1 MISDHEDEIDE
12 IDEVAEILADP
23 EGDTDVLNSDL
34 DNGDQGVSAV
44 SAPPATSASGAT
56 PASPIVVD
64 AVTILADCEEH
75 EVDAIATEIAD
86 NTNANPAKVSA
97 PGSEPV
103 SPAQSPTPMQQP
115 ADMDSLSLSQVRDSV
130 KMNNHVRITH
140 TTSQWRSSAR

>member
-1 MISDHEDEIDE
+1 MNSDYEDEIDE

-56 PASPIVVD
+56 SASPIVVD

-115 ADMDSLSLSQVRDSV
+115 ADMDSPSISQHLILERQVR
-130 KMNNHVRITH
+130 
-140 TTSQWRSSAR
+140 

>member
-1 MISDHEDEIDE
+1 MNSDHEDEIDE

-56 PASPIVVD
+56 SASPILVD
-64 AVTILADCEEH
+64 VTTLADSEEH
-75 EVDAIATEIAD
+75 EVDAIATEIADNAD

-115 ADMDSLSLSQVRDSV
+115 ADMDSLSLSQ
-130 KMNNHVRITH
+130 
-140 TTSQWRSSAR
+140 